1 METRKLWFITRPE
14 RDPKFHVDA
23 LRALQK
29 ATDDFTIKWAR
40 NRLAHK
46 RYEQVL
52 AEENIKR
59 PNISN
64 DGSGGRT
71 WAAMLKTF
79 SYVYIDDEGFL
90 RLTKVGEQLL
100 NGNSVRENVKKQ
112 ILTLQIPNAYYLESG
127 FRPKFEDDFQIR
139 PARFLIRLVNQSSL
153 SYFLTKEEIVF
164 FALRAKRDSEVT
176 QVTQEIINYRNAS
189 AAEKERIKEEIA
201 ATFEHRSRSDS
212 LARTFVESHG
222 DVAHTFML
230 LCDYTGL
237 VDYIRG
243 DALRV
248 PENKQKETSVTL
260 QDIDTRYPFNKRY
273 LISLERFY
281 EHAGLDVDSYKAS
294 PYHNIP
300 PATNAAKSIQK
311 VQQILADYPMI
322 QSKTQEEVSSIL
334 QSEFSEK
341 EASKYA
347 SLLTQDAFAS
357 LNEDF
362 VEFYLNETN
371 PLLFE
376 DKSAEVLRAIGFEVD
391 LRPSSGTSTQIELIV
406 HLNEEEIVLLDTK
419 MYRPKFPLSANLA
432 SHMASEYIPNYQG
445 FKNKNVIAFGYIVAE
460 DWSGEKNLQRVTEKA
475 NQLLPGANI
484 QGAIFSAQS
493 LLGFLDYCIDH
504 HVPVA
509 ERMRMFSSLFINK
522 GYRTASD
529 MINNALK

>member
-1 METRKLWFITRPE
+1 MENRKLWFITRPE

-29 ATDDFTIKWAR
+29 ATNNFTEKWAK

-59 PNISN
+59 PSISN

-79 SYVYIDDEGFL
+79 SYVYIDEDGFL
-90 RLTKVGEQLL
+90 RPTKVGEQLL
-100 NGNSVRENVKKQ
+100 SGSNVRENVKKQ
-112 ILTLQIPNAYYLESG
+112 ILTLQIPNGYYLESG
-127 FRPKFEDDFQIR
+127 FRPKFETDFQIR
-139 PARFLIRLVNQSSL
+139 PARFLIRLVNQSAL

-164 FALRAKRDSEVT
+164 FALRAKRDTDLIKVT
-176 QVTQEIINYRNAS
+176 QDIIDYRNATS
-189 AAEKERIKEEIA
+189 AEKEKIKEEIA
-201 ATFEHRSRSDS
+201 ASYEHRSRSDS
-212 LARTFVESHG
+212 LARTFAEAHG

-230 LCDYTGL
+230 MCDYTGL

-248 PENKQKETSVTL
+248 PERKQKDTSTVL

-281 EHAGLDVDSYKAS
+281 EHAGLDIDSYKAN

-300 PATNAAKSIQK
+300 PASNTAKSLQK
-311 VQQILADYPMI
+311 VHQILSGYPMI
-322 QSKTQEEVSSIL
+322 QSKTQEEISLIL
-334 QSEFSEK
+334 QREFSER

-347 SLLTQDAFAS
+347 SLLTKDAFAS

-362 VEFYLNETN
+362 VESYLNETN
-371 PLLFE
+371 ALLFE

-391 LRPSSGTSTQIELIV
+391 LRPSSGTSTQIELAV
-406 HLNEEEIVLLDTK
+406 HLNEGEICLLDTK

-432 SHMASEYIPNYQG
+432 SHMSSEYIPNYQE
-445 FKNKNVIAFGYIVAE
+445 FKGKKVASFGYIVAE
-460 DWSGEKNLQRVTEKA
+460 DWSGEKNLQRITDKVKQVLPDTEV
-475 NQLLPGANI
+475 

-493 LLGFLDYCIDH
+493 LLGFLDYCVDH
-504 HVPVA
+504 EIPVD
-509 ERMRMFSSLFINK
+509 ERKRLFSSLFVNK
-522 GYRTASD
+522 GYRTGSD
-529 MINNALK
+529 IINAVFK